1 MSKVAITV
9 EILRQYE
16 LFKVFTD
23 EELVE
28 IAKLCREV
36 TYAEGEKVLVEGQ
49 AAERLFIVKQGKLSL
64 EKELRLGRGAKTR
77 LATVGYV
84 GPGKTAGWSTLV
96 TPHIYTAT
104 AVCME
109 PTQAI
114 VLDGPGLRSL
124 AQRYPGAGHKL
135 MSLVAALIKSRY
147 QNAVDALSYFLSI
160 VSHELGAPL
169 AAIENY
175 LNVILDGYAGEVTEK
190 QRRFLQRSTLRVTD
204 LRSLISDLVDLARM
218 RPEQIQADFEWFDP
232 AEMGTESVEDVR
244 LAAREKNIKINVQWP
259 EFQLIVGAHRRL
271 RQVFTNLL
279 SNAIKFSPQEG
290 TVTFRGW
297 DEPDELVFQIADE
310 GMGIPKEDQPHI
322 FEDFFRSRNVEEVAG
337 TGLGLSVAKAIVE
350 AHDGQ
355 IEVESPYE
363 GVKSGTCFTVRIPR
377 HLRTL
382 EMKRKE
388 WAETKE

>member
-1 MSKVAITV
+1 LSQVAITV
-9 EILRQYE
+9 EMLRQYE
-16 LFKVFTD
+16 LFNVFTD

-28 IAKLCREV
+28 VAKLCHEA

-49 AAERLFIVKQGKLSL
+49 ASERLFIVKQGKLSL
-64 EKELRLGRGAKTR
+64 EKKLRLGRGAKTR
-77 LATVGYV
+77 LATVSYV
-84 GPGKTAGWSTLV
+84 GPGQTAGWSTLV
-96 TPHIYTAT
+96 TPHIYTST
-104 AVCME
+104 AICTE

-114 VLDGPGLRSL
+114 VVDGPGLRRL
-124 AQRYPGAGHKL
+124 AERYPGAGHKL
-135 MSLVAALIKSRY
+135 MSFVAALIKGRY
-147 QNAVDALSYFLSI
+147 QNAVDTLSYLLSV

-218 RPEQIQADFEWFDP
+218 RPEQIQADFEWVDP
-232 AEMGTESVEDVR
+232 AEVGTESVEDVR
-244 LAAREKNIKINVQWP
+244 LAAREKNIKNNVEWP
-259 EFQLIVGAHRRL
+259 DFQLIVGAHRRL

-297 DEPDELVFQIADE
+297 DEPDELVFQVADE

-322 FEDFFRSRNVEEVAG
+322 FEDFFRSRNAEEVAG

-350 AHDGQ
+350 AHDGR

-382 EMKRKE
+382 EMKRRE
-388 WAETKE
+388 WAEAKE

>member
-1 MSKVAITV
+1 
-9 EILRQYE
+9 
-16 LFKVFTD
+16 
-23 EELVE
+23 
-28 IAKLCREV
+28 
-36 TYAEGEKVLVEGQ
+36 
-49 AAERLFIVKQGKLSL
+49 
-64 EKELRLGRGAKTR
+64 
-77 LATVGYV
+77 
-84 GPGKTAGWSTLV
+84 
-96 TPHIYTAT
+96 
-104 AVCME
+104 
-109 PTQAI
+109 
-114 VLDGPGLRSL
+114 
-124 AQRYPGAGHKL
+124 
-135 MSLVAALIKSRY
+135 
-147 QNAVDALSYFLSI
+147 
-160 VSHELGAPL
+160 
-169 AAIENY
+169 
-175 LNVILDGYAGEVTEK
+175 
-190 QRRFLQRSTLRVTD
+190 
-204 LRSLISDLVDLARM
+204 LISDLVDLARM

-244 LAAREKNIKINVQWP
+244 LAAREKNININVEWS
-259 EFQLIVGAHRRL
+259 EFQLIVGARRRL

-290 TVTFRGW
+290 TVTVRGW
-297 DEPDELVFQIADE
+297 DEPDELVFQIADK

-388 WAETKE
+388 WAGTKE